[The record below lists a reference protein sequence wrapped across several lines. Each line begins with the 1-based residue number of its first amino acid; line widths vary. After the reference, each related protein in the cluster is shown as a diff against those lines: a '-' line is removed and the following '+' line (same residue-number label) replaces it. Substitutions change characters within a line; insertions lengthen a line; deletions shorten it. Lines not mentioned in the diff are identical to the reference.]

1 MLGNMHTSSGGRRF
15 MNRRTLYG
23 SAYLLVSTGLLTA
36 GFTSYAA
43 APDLT
48 GQAACVQQAKAA
60 PTVQRTASSSAA
72 APSRPA

>member
-1 MLGNMHTSSGGRRF
+1 

-48 GQAACVQQAKAA
+48 CLLYTSDAADE
-60 PTVQRTASSSAA
+60 
-72 APSRPA
+72 